1 MVIILLSFFTSYPL
15 FILISILFNHFP
27 FCEHS
32 LFIHSILAIATW
44 VYSGG
49 VGFEPINYDGNVDDD
64 QGSYHIAFVEHILT
78 SRRSH

>member
-1 MVIILLSFFTSYPL
+1 MVIILLSSSHLTL
-15 FILISILFNHFP
+15 FILISILFNHFL

-32 LFIHSILAIATW
+32 LFIHLILAIATW